1 MRPLVK
7 PILGERVVA
16 KINYK
21 RGVRLKASWEGVFN
35 KQHGRKEIFDEIVE
49 HFDPATIVETGTFR
63 GTTTEYMS
71 GTTANV
77 FSLEFDPSNAGYA
90 QARLAK
96 FKNVQVINLDS
107 RSGHKHLI
115 RTKKLP
121 SNKNSFIYLDAHWNE
136 DLPLRDELQ
145 IVFEHWTDNLVVMI
159 DDFCVPDDRG
169 YTYDDYG
176 QVGARTIDHIA
187 DIAVDF
193 NIDFYFPTMNS
204 SDESGSKR
212 GCVVLAKNTEDSMS
226 LFGKISS
233 IRRFTE

>member
-1 MRPLVK
+1 MIQLIKQCLRPLVK

-121 SNKNSFIYLDAHWNE
+121 SN
-136 DLPLRDELQ
+136 
-145 IVFEHWTDNLVVMI
+145 
-159 DDFCVPDDRG
+159 
-169 YTYDDYG
+169 
-176 QVGARTIDHIA
+176 
-187 DIAVDF
+187 
-193 NIDFYFPTMNS
+193 
-204 SDESGSKR
+204 
-212 GCVVLAKNTEDSMS
+212 
-226 LFGKISS
+226 
-233 IRRFTE
+233 